1 MKKFFV
7 IAFLL
12 YSVAGGFA
20 QIHTPFS
27 TPKIWLRT
35 DVPGTVNTQ
44 WADCSGHGYHAT
56 VNNNQVLPDSGLFN
70 YNKCFVFDSSSQPLS
85 IDYKA
90 KPTAKLLVFAVYKPN
105 APQAEEGIWNLV
117 LDSSIQVKL
126 TTQKLKNVFRVIKYA
141 DSTLTSPIINLLS
154 QNWKNKHIDSTASF
168 MHIAGTD
175 SLNFTGKFA
184 EFILYDSTVT
194 GNEILKLHT
203 YLGIKYGVSIRQMN
217 YIGSDDSTIW
227 NYRNNIDY
235 NIDIAGIGRDTVIHI
250 NQKQSAGNGGESP
263 LKIAAGRL
271 KNTNDENP
279 YSIAEGNFLIWGNN
293 GKSIGEIN
301 EDTINPIL
309 VENVSKS
316 IWFMKR
322 TGDSASHI
330 STQVV
335 LSTAGI
341 VDADTIRLI
350 INRYADSFFP
360 VESTIA
366 YYADSIDS
374 TGNYYF
380 NNIKW
385 DTDNSGSDV
394 FSFQIK
400 KEVVLKSMESDSTEN
415 NSEDQQ
421 SDNDSD
427 NNGSNNASI
436 LYCSLYPNPTIS
448 NYTINIKID
457 NPSPIS
463 GIIQDVNGKNIDA
476 FHRSGSTEYT
486 ISGYIN
492 EPGIYFVTIETVSD
506 KKTFRLVI
514 N

>member
-1 MKKFFV
+1 MKKL
-7 IAFLL
+7 IL
-12 YSVAGGFA
+12 FA
-20 QIHTPFS
+20 IISCCALSIFPQSNACFPN
-27 TPKIWLRT
+27 PGIWLRADKQGEAT
-35 DVPGTVNTQ
+35 GQ
-44 WADCSGHGYHAT
+44 WADVSGHGYHAT

-85 IDYKA
+85 IEYKA
-90 KPTAKLLVFAVYKPN
+90 KSTAKLLVFAVYKPN
-105 APQAEEGIWNLV
+105 VPQAEEGIWNLA
-117 LDSSIQVKL
+117 LDSTIQVKL

-263 LKIAAGRL
+263 LKIAAGKL

-301 EDTINPIL
+301 EDTINPLL

-322 TGDSASHI
+322 AGDSASHI

-335 LSTAGI
+335 LSTSGI

-427 NNGSNNASI
+427 NNNSNNASI

-476 FHRSGSTEYT
+476 FQRSGSTEYT

-492 EPGIYFVTIETVSD
+492 DPGIYFVTIETVSD